1 MRVYCRKAIVH
12 RPVAFGESPHP
23 TNSQSELPTFPTR
36 GKASFFRSVWFIAV
50 VTAASTAPTFLAT
63 FLPHIGGSFD

>member
-36 GKASFFRSVWFIAV
+36 GKAFFQQRICLTLGDSSTSLRMTAGGN
-50 VTAASTAPTFLAT
+50 VTYYL
-63 FLPHIGGSFD
+63 

>member
-36 GKASFFRSVWFIAV
+36 GKAFPRGNVCSLPLPTTVILSEVERSG
-50 VTAASTAPTFLAT
+50 TKSKDP
-63 FLPHIGGSFD
+63 PM